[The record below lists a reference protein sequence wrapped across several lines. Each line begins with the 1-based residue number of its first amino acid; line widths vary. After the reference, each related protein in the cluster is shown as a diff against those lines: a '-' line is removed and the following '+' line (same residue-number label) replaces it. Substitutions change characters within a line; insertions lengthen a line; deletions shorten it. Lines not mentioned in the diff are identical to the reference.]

1 MKISVRDEREEN
13 GKPVPKRKTGGAA
26 NCRQG
31 ETGAAVQ
38 MPEKEKTETGKLR
51 KANGTLMLKIAG
63 TAVLCSVLAWLA
75 SMDILKDV
83 HECGWDDTIT
93 SEEKA
98 VLQMPGFD
106 MTVYLVFLFLFA
118 LAAVLTAFSAGRFY
132 ALMVRRPARWK
143 YCMTTALCFLLWCGA
158 LLFWGAAG
166 SI

>member
-1 MKISVRDEREEN
+1 MTEETEAPETFVAKKAN
-13 GKPVPKRKTGGAA
+13 GVGDGKLFRIQVSPYDCTGCGSCVNVCPAKEKA
-26 NCRQG
+26 LVM
-31 ETGAAVQ
+31 ELLDTQ

-106 MTVYLVFLFLFA
+106 MT
-118 LAAVLTAFSAGRFY
+118 
-132 ALMVRRPARWK
+132 
-143 YCMTTALCFLLWCGA
+143 CLLYT
-158 LLFWGAAG
+158 
-166 SI
+166 SPSPRD